1 LLSIAQWHEEML
13 KCGWR
18 VASNGLI
25 LGCGVR
31 PSAFGPCPLWVICT
45 DFGLT
50 ADIRLGGDSGNAGP
64 LLMVSAGKLMSE
76 EADE

>member
-1 LLSIAQWHEEML
+1 
-13 KCGWR
+13 
-18 VASNGLI
+18 LI